1 MVFVMVRVHVSVYA
15 YLMWGK
21 FDDHLKWPFQGHVVI
36 HLCKTS
42 TTVDTPLTSVRQQIP
57 STSVEWQLGTELEVG
72 WAVIPSFPTM
82 ISTSTQPLPIEVT
95 MTDFEQHKIDSDQ
108 WCSPPFYTHP
118 QGYKMCLRLDANGDG
133 EGTHTSVFVTL
144 MRGEFDDL
152 LKWPFRGCITVAML
166 NQLESNNH
174 TEKPIRYTET
184 TESEYTSRVMEG
196 DRAPSGLGYPT
207 FIAHTE
213 LNYNPTKNCQHPK
226 YDCLCFRFV
235 KVALKW

>member
-1 MVFVMVRVHVSVYA
+1 
-15 YLMWGK
+15 
-21 FDDHLKWPFQGHVVI
+21 
-36 HLCKTS
+36 
-42 TTVDTPLTSVRQQIP
+42 
-57 STSVEWQLGTELEVG
+57 
-72 WAVIPSFPTM
+72 M

-144 MRGEFDDL
+144 MRGEFNDL
-152 LKWPFRGCITVAML
+152 LKWPFRGCTTVAML

-196 DRAPSGLGYPT
+196 DRAPLGWGYPT

-213 LNYNPTKNCQHPK
+213 LNYNPTKNCQHLK
-226 YDCLCFRFV
+226 YDCLRFRIV
-235 KVALKW
+235 KVALK